1 MPEPLESARADPS
14 PSGVDHGPGP
24 LLDAPGQADAPGPGP
39 GPGDATTEEMAEF
52 GVEVRSQWRL
62 VLSRFL
68 HHRLAVAGLMV
79 LLVLV
84 TVSFLGETLS
94 GYGYD
99 EVPFDA
105 DAPLNSGPSTEHWFG
120 TNELG
125 VDVFSQVQRGAQR
138 SIQVGFLIALFA
150 TTFGSL
156 VGAIAGFYRG
166 WVDTVLMRFTDLF
179 LTIPTLA
186 VLIVVANRFR
196 DSENAWFAIVLVI
209 SALAWMGLAR
219 IVRGVALSLRERE
232 FVEAA
237 RAVGVS
243 NRRIVVRHILPN
255 CLGPIIVAGTL
266 AMAGGILAEAALSF
280 LGFGIQPPDVSL
292 GGLIA
297 VGVPSADERWW
308 LFYPPGL
315 FILLFCLAIN
325 FIGDGL
331 RDAFDPQQTRVRQ

>member
-1 MPEPLESARADPS
+1 MVERAEPLAR
-14 PSGVDHGPGP
+14 PG
-24 LLDAPGQADAPGPGP
+24 AGA
-39 GPGDATTEEMAEF
+39 GDATTEELAEF

-62 VLSRFL
+62 VLSRFV
-68 HHRLAVAGLMV
+68 HHRLAVAGAVV
-79 LLVLV
+79 LVAMV

-94 GYGYD
+94 GYRYD
-99 EVPFDA
+99 EVPLDTDA
-105 DAPLNSGPSTEHWFG
+105 ALSAPPSADHWFG

-125 VDVFSQVQRGAQR
+125 VDVFSRVQRGAQR
-138 SIQVGFLIALFA
+138 SIQVGFLIAVFA
-150 TTFGSL
+150 TTLGTL
-156 VGAIAGFYRG
+156 VGAVAGFYRG
-166 WVDTVLMRFTDLF
+166 WVDTILMRTTDLF

-196 DSENAWFAIVLVI
+196 TSENAWLAIVLVI
-209 SALAWMGLAR
+209 SGLAWMGVAR

-237 RAVGVS
+237 RAIGLP
-243 NRRIVVRHILPN
+243 NRRIVLRHILPN

-297 VGVPSADERWW
+297 VGVPSAGERWW
-308 LFYPPGL
+308 LFYPPGM
-315 FILLFCLAIN
+315 FIVLFCLAIN

-331 RDAFDPQQTRVRQ
+331 RDAFDPQQTRVRA

>member
-1 MPEPLESARADPS
+1 MAERA
-14 PSGVDHGPGP
+14 
-24 LLDAPGQADAPGPGP
+24 ATT
-39 GPGDATTEEMAEF
+39 TTEELAEF
-52 GVEVRSQWRL
+52 GVEVCSHWRL

-68 HHRLAVAGLMV
+68 HHRLAVAGVVV

-84 TVSFLGETLS
+84 SVSFLGEMLS
-94 GYGYD
+94 GYRYD
-99 EVPFDA
+99 EVPLGA
-105 DAPLNSGPSTEHWFG
+105 DAALSASPSADHWFG

-125 VDVFSQVQRGAQR
+125 VDVFSRVQRGAQR
-138 SIQVGFLIALFA
+138 SIQVGFLIAVFA
-150 TTFGSL
+150 TTLGSL
-156 VGAIAGFYRG
+156 VGAVAGFYRG
-166 WVDTVLMRFTDLF
+166 WVDTVLMRITDLF

-196 DSENAWFAIVLVI
+196 TSENSWLAIVLVI
-209 SALAWMGLAR
+209 SGLAWMGVAR

-237 RAVGVS
+237 RAVGLP

-297 VGVPSADERWW
+297 VGVPSAGERWW
-308 LFYPPGL
+308 LFYPPGI
-315 FILLFCLAIN
+315 FIVLFCLAIN

-331 RDAFDPQQTRVRQ
+331 RDAFDPQQTRVRA

>member
-1 MPEPLESARADPS
+1 MDER
-14 PSGVDHGPGP
+14 
-24 LLDAPGQADAPGPGP
+24 
-39 GPGDATTEEMAEF
+39 ATTEDMAEF
-52 GVEVRSQWRL
+52 GVEVRSHWRL

-68 HHRLAVAGLMV
+68 HHRLAVAAVVV
-79 LLVLV
+79 LGVLV
-84 TVSFLGETLS
+84 TVSFLGEALS
-94 GYGYD
+94 GYRYD
-99 EVPFDA
+99 EVPLDA
-105 DAPLNSGPSTEHWFG
+105 DAPLSAPPSTDHWFG
-120 TNELG
+120 TDELG
-125 VDVFSQVQRGAQR
+125 VDVFSRVQRGAQR
-138 SIQVGFLIALFA
+138 SIQVGFLIAVFA
-150 TTFGSL
+150 TTLGSL
-156 VGAIAGFYRG
+156 VGAVAGFYRG
-166 WVDTVLMRFTDLF
+166 WVDTVLMRITDLF

-196 DSENAWFAIVLVI
+196 TSDNSWLAIVLVI
-209 SALAWMGLAR
+209 SGLAWMGVAR

-237 RAVGVS
+237 RAVGLP
-243 NRRIVVRHILPN
+243 NRSIVVRHILPN

-297 VGVPSADERWW
+297 VGVPSAGQRWW

-315 FILLFCLAIN
+315 FIVLFCLAIN

-331 RDAFDPQQTRVRQ
+331 RDAFDPQQIRVRA